1 MILFLVAAVIL
12 YFVVPAGLVV
22 GAVVA
27 LVIGIPAAVV
37 AGGPGVYSGARLTGA
52 ASRAYRWSGWA
63 LLAACILGGTAA
75 AVVALVMGV
84 VFAGT
89 TFALP
94 TFLPFT
100 D

>member
-22 GAVVA
+22 GAVAA

-37 AGGPGVYSGARLTGA
+37 AVA
-52 ASRAYRWSGWA
+52 
-63 LLAACILGGTAA
+63 
-75 AVVALVMGV
+75 ALVMGV
-84 VFAGT
+84 VFTGT

-94 TFLPFT
+94 AFLPFT